1 MTKYFWWSPGVF
13 IVLLY
18 HPTYTQEIFA
28 YGIQNLRNS
37 SCGMENPGLWN
48 PEYSSRNP
56 ESHLRLESRIQVPL
70 TKTGIQCVESGIQ
83 DEESRTQARLSWIP
97 LYQASCTSPQTNQKQ
112 RNLQIVFFTSCFTSL
127 IFQL

>member
-1 MTKYFWWSPGVF
+1 MTKYFSWSPGVF

-28 YGIQNLRNS
+28 YGIRNLRNFP
-37 SCGMENPGLWN
+37 CGMENPALWN

-70 TKTGIQCVESGIQ
+70 TKTGIQYLESGIH
-83 DEESRTQARLSWIP
+83 DEESRSQARLSWIP
-97 LYQASCTSPQTNQKQ
+97 LYEASCASPQTQ
-112 RNLQIVFFTSCFTSL
+112 
-127 IFQL
+127 